1 MRTMTALHKSARVIA
16 LVILLALSACGTSA
30 PEATLV
36 NPTRMMVPNS
46 PGGGYDITARVAA
59 HVMEDAG
66 IAGHMEI
73 FNVPGDGGSVAMAR
87 LMNET
92 GNRSLVMM
100 MGLGVVGSNYANG
113 SRIKVSDATP
123 VAKLLEEPEGIL
135 VPADSPYRTIGEL
148 VAAWRTAPGSVTVG
162 GGSAVGGPDHL
173 FPMELARAAGI
184 RITDVNYRSYSGGG
198 ELLPALLGNKIT
210 FGTSGIAEYEE
221 QIASGQLRVLAVSG
235 QERQAGVPA
244 PTLRES
250 GIDLAFTNWR
260 GLMAPPGLSDTDRN
274 RLVEALTRL
283 HDAPAWKQALSAN
296 GWEDSFSIGA
306 EFETFLKQQESRVA
320 NTLTE
325 LGLH

>member
-1 MRTMTALHKSARVIA
+1 MMALHYAVRVIVLA
-16 LVILLALSACGTSA
+16 MLLALGACGTPA

-36 NPTRMMVPNS
+36 NPTRMMVPNT

-59 HVMEDAG
+59 RVMEDAG

-73 FNVPGDGGSVAMAR
+73 FNVPGEGGSVALAR

-92 GNRSLVMM
+92 GNRGLVMM
-100 MGLGVVGSNYANG
+100 MGLGVVGSSYANG
-113 SRIKVSDATP
+113 TRIKVSDATP

-135 VPADSPYRTIGEL
+135 VRADSPYRTVGDL
-148 VAAWRTAPGSVTVG
+148 VAAWKASPSTVMVG
-162 GGSAVGGPDHL
+162 GGSAIGGPDHL

-184 RITDVNYRSYSGGG
+184 RITDVKYRPYSGGG
-198 ELLPALLGNKIT
+198 ELLPALLGHKIS

-221 QIASGQLRVLAVSG
+221 QIASGQLRVLAVSS
-235 QERQAGVPA
+235 QDRQAGIPA

-274 RLVEALTRL
+274 RLIDALTRL
-283 HDAPAWKQALSAN
+283 HESPAWKQASTDN
-296 GWEDSFSIGA
+296 GWKDSFTTGA
-306 EFETFLKQQESRVA
+306 DFETFLKQQESTVA
-320 NTLTE
+320 GTLTE

>member
-1 MRTMTALHKSARVIA
+1 MMALRKAVRVIA
-16 LVILLALSACGTSA
+16 LASLLALAACGTST

-46 PGGGYDITARVAA
+46 PGGGYDITARIAA
-59 HVMEDAG
+59 RVMEDAG

-73 FNVPGDGGSVAMAR
+73 FNVPGEGGSVAMAR

-92 GNRSLVMM
+92 GNRGLVMM

-113 SRIKVSDATP
+113 SRLKVSDATP

-135 VPADSPYRTIGEL
+135 VPANSPYQTVGDL
-148 VAAWRTAPGSVTVG
+148 VAAWKADPASITVG

-184 RITDVNYRSYSGGG
+184 KTAAVSYRSYSGGG

-221 QIASGQLRVLAVSG
+221 QITSGQLRVLAVSG
-235 QERQAGVPA
+235 QERQNGVQA
-244 PTLRES
+244 PTLREA

-260 GLMAPPGLSDTDRN
+260 GLMAPPGLSDGDRN
-274 RLVEALTRL
+274 RLIEALTRL
-283 HDAPAWKQALSAN
+283 HNSPEWKQALLDN
-296 GWEDSFSIGA
+296 GWKDSFSTGA
-306 EFETFLKQQESRVA
+306 EFETFLRQQESRVA
-320 NTLTE
+320 GTLTE